1 VPEQGCTHLITPSVH
16 CIVRERRRQVQT
28 AGRSGVIEVH
38 AQPVKN
44 GHQERL
50 VVFRVIRH
58 RLADFLTIEV
68 NRIFIITTYHP
79 SCLPNIGSS
88 LGT

>member
-1 VPEQGCTHLITPSVH
+1 VPEQDCTHLIIPSVH
-16 CIVRERRRQVQT
+16 HIIRERRRQIQT
-28 AGRSGVIEVH
+28 LGRSGVIEIH
-38 AQPVKN
+38 AQTVKHR
-44 GHQERL
+44 HQERL

-68 NRIFIITTYHP
+68 KRIFIITPYHP
-79 SCLPNIGSS
+79 SQHRGSK